1 MANTRISIEYCTG
14 WGYLS
19 KAMDMTEK
27 ILDQYKN
34 TIDNL
39 VLIPS
44 TNGVF
49 EITVN
54 DNLVFSKIK
63 EERFPKFEEIKGKI

>member
-1 MANTRISIEYCTG
+1 
-14 WGYLS
+14 
-19 KAMDMTEK
+19 MTEK